1 MKILKHGHRKIFWII
16 YFLFYILWELTVSS
30 LKVAFDVIT
39 PSVNAKPGVI
49 GIALN
54 SDTNLEITIL
64 ASLISLTPGTL
75 TLDISHDRKT
85 LYVHTMFTKDLE
97 KLKKSIKKNLE
108 RPILEI
114 LR

>member
-1 MKILKHGHRKIFWII
+1 MKILKHGSRKIFWII
-16 YFLFYILWELTVSS
+16 YFLLYILWELAISS
-30 LKVAFDVIT
+30 FKVAFDVIT
-39 PSVNAKPGVI
+39 PSVTGKPAVI
-49 GIALN
+49 GVPLN

-85 LYVHTMFTKDLE
+85 LYVHSMFTKDIE
-97 KLKKSIKKNLE
+97 KLKKSIKRNLE